1 MKRLLLYG
9 ANGKTG
15 KLILEYALQKG
26 YEVTALVRDP
36 SQVIKRS
43 PRLTLI
49 RGLTTNMTDVKAAM
63 QGCSAV
69 ISALGALHESEIFTL
84 RKIDPPHTLESSM
97 RNTIVCMKEKGIR
110 RILSLS
116 AFGAGDSEK
125 DTPLIM
131 RIMKKIS
138 NLSITYAD
146 HNMQEALLQE
156 SGLDWTIVR
165 PVRLIDENSLAG
177 LRVSY
182 DGKPTALSITRAL
195 VAKFM
200 IDSLD
205 SHAFVQKVPALSQ
218 VL

>member
-84 RKIDPPHTLESSM
+84 R
-97 RNTIVCMKEKGIR
+97 TIVCMKEKGIR